1 VGIKFYFKEIKMIK
15 TYNPKETKKWLEYSS
30 LLVGM
35 IIIIWGVISR
45 QTILLVLGF
54 FFILVV
60 SNKTEIIIDK
70 KGILI
75 ITTTLFLMKRKDRL
89 NFKEMDSIDIKKGT
103 EKSLVYFMRGWKG
116 RKILIDTVDLNK
128 LIDYI
133 KNENSDLIK

>member
-1 VGIKFYFKEIKMIK
+1 MIK
-15 TYNPKETKKWLEYSS
+15 TYNPKETKKWMEYPS
-30 LLVGM
+30 LFVG
-35 IIIIWGVISR
+35 IIMIIWGVINH

-75 ITTTLFLMKRKDRL
+75 TTKTLFLMKRKDRL
-89 NFKEMDSIDIKKGT
+89 NFKEMESIIIKEGT
-103 EKSLVYFMRGWKG
+103 QKSLIYFMKGWKG
-116 RKILIDTVDLNK
+116 RKVLIDTINLTK

-133 KNENSDLIK
+133 KNENLDLIK

>member
-1 VGIKFYFKEIKMIK
+1 MERKMIK
-15 TYNPKETKKWLEYSS
+15 TYNPKETKKWMEYPS
-30 LLVGM
+30 LFVG
-35 IIIIWGVISR
+35 IIMIIWGVISH

-75 ITTTLFLMKRKDRL
+75 TTKTLFLMKRKDRL
-89 NFKEMDSIDIKKGT
+89 NFKEMESIIIKEGT
-103 EKSLVYFMRGWKG
+103 QKSLIYFMKGWKG
-116 RKILIDTVDLNK
+116 RKVLIDTINLTK

-133 KNENSDLIK
+133 KNGNPDLIKKEQKT

>member
-1 VGIKFYFKEIKMIK
+1 MIK
-15 TYNPKETKKWLEYSS
+15 TYNPKKIKKWLEYSS
-30 LLVGM
+30 LLAGI
-35 IIIIWGVISR
+35 IIIIWGVISH

-75 ITTTLFLMKRKDRL
+75 TTTTLFLVKRKDRL
-89 NFKEMDSIDIKKGT
+89 NFKEMDSIDIREGT

-116 RKILIDTVDLNK
+116 RKIFIDTVDLNK
-128 LIDYI
+128 VVDYI
-133 KNENSDLIK
+133 KSENPNLMKKE

>member
-1 VGIKFYFKEIKMIK
+1 MIK

-30 LLVGM
+30 LVVGI
-35 IIIIWGVISR
+35 IIIIWGVISH

-75 ITTTLFLMKRKDRL
+75 TTTTLFLMKRKDRL
-89 NFKEMDSIDIKKGT
+89 NFKEMDSVEIREGE
-103 EKSLVYFMRGWKG
+103 EKSLVYFMKGWKG
-116 RKILIDTVDLNK
+116 RKTLIDTVDLKK

-133 KNENSDLIK
+133 KNENPDLIKKE

>member
-1 VGIKFYFKEIKMIK
+1 MIK
-15 TYNPKETKKWLEYSS
+15 TYNPKETKKWMEYPS
-30 LLVGM
+30 LFVG
-35 IIIIWGVISR
+35 IIMIIWGVINH

-75 ITTTLFLMKRKDRL
+75 TTKTLFLMKRKDRL
-89 NFKEMDSIDIKKGT
+89 NFKKMESIIIKKGT
-103 EKSLVYFMRGWKG
+103 QKSLIYFMKGWRG
-116 RKILIDTVDLNK
+116 RKILIDTANLTR

-133 KNENSDLIK
+133 KDENPDLIKKE

>member
-1 VGIKFYFKEIKMIK
+1 MIK

-30 LLVGM
+30 LLVGV
-35 IIIIWGVISR
+35 ITIIWGVISQ

-75 ITTTLFLMKRKDRL
+75 AVTTLFLIKRKDRL
-89 NFKEMDSIDIKKGT
+89 DFKEMDSVDIREGA
-103 EKSLVYFMRGWKG
+103 EKTLVYFMRGWKG
-116 RKILIDTVDLNK
+116 RKVLIDTPDLNK
-128 LIDYI
+128 LTGYI
-133 KNENSDLIK
+133 KNENPDLVKKE

>member
-1 VGIKFYFKEIKMIK
+1 MIK
-15 TYNPKETKKWLEYSS
+15 TYNPKETKKWVEYP
-30 LLVGM
+30 L
-35 IIIIWGVISR
+35 IWGVISH

-75 ITTTLFLMKRKDRL
+75 TTTTLFLMKRKNRL
-89 NFKEMDSIDIKKGT
+89 NFKEMDSVEIREGA

-116 RKILIDTVDLNK
+116 RKVLIDTVDSNK
-128 LIDYI
+128 LVDYI
-133 KNENSDLIK
+133 KSENPDLIKKE

>member
-1 VGIKFYFKEIKMIK
+1 MIK

-30 LLVGM
+30 LLVGV
-35 IIIIWGVISR
+35 ILIIWGVISR

-75 ITTTLFLMKRKDRL
+75 TTKTLFLMKRKDRL
-89 NFKEMDSIDIKKGT
+89 NFKEMGT
-103 EKSLVYFMRGWKG
+103 VEISEGAEKSIVYFMRGWKG
-116 RKILIDTVDLNK
+116 RKVFINTIDLAK
-128 LIDYI
+128 LIEYI
-133 KNENSDLIK
+133 KNENPELIKKE

>member
-1 VGIKFYFKEIKMIK
+1 MERKMIK
-15 TYNPKETKKWLEYSS
+15 TYNPKETKKWMEYPS
-30 LLVGM
+30 LFVG
-35 IIIIWGVISR
+35 IIMLIWGVISQ

-75 ITTTLFLMKRKDRL
+75 TTKTLFLMKRKDRL
-89 NFKEMDSIDIKKGT
+89 NFKEMESIIVKEGT
-103 EKSLVYFMRGWKG
+103 QKSLIYFMKGWKG
-116 RKILIDTVDLNK
+116 RKVLIDTINLTK

-133 KNENSDLIK
+133 KNENPDLIKKE